1 MALNGLQEA
10 ISPRCWLG
18 TICEFFTNRSKL
30 VQFVLCRD
38 LCTSSQRALTEQSPA
53 WKQFYTCVGASWG
66 SSKNGGGGEEA
77 AKRKRE
83 LSVGWLWLFI
93 VFSLMLLVWGRET
106 GQGSKKVGYE

>member
-1 MALNGLQEA
+1 MHQQSEGFNVSRARHGSN
-10 ISPRCWLG
+10 
-18 TICEFFTNRSKL
+18 FTL
-30 VQFVLCRD
+30 VWVLPG
-38 LCTSSQRALTEQSPA
+38 APA
-53 WKQFYTCVGASWG
+53 KM
-66 SSKNGGGGEEA
+66 GGGGEEA

>member
-1 MALNGLQEA
+1 M
-10 ISPRCWLG
+10 W
-18 TICEFFTNRSKL
+18 
-30 VQFVLCRD
+30 VLPG
-38 LCTSSQRALTEQSPA
+38 APA
-53 WKQFYTCVGASWG
+53 KM
-66 SSKNGGGGEEA
+66 GGGEEA